1 MTIENLHQL
10 LERIG
15 NLIKNEA
22 RLGLMEHGLQPI
34 QFDALN
40 YLSVC
45 NRFSDTPKGVTEY
58 LGLTKGTVSQSIKV
72 LESKGYLEKQAD
84 PDDKRI
90 THLVISEKGRVLVA
104 ELYPSALLEKVVKN
118 SDAVKLGLDLDLDL
132 DLLETQLKTLLMI
145 IQSQNQRKT
154 FGQCATCVH
163 LQTDSA
169 GSHHCGLTQAPLSRN
184 DTQLICIEHA

>member
-15 NLIKNEA
+15 NLIKNEV
-22 RLGLMEHGLQPI
+22 RLGLIEHGLQPI
-34 QFDALN
+34 QFDALY

-90 THLVISEKGRVLVA
+90 THLVISEKGRALVA
-104 ELYPSALLEKVVKN
+104 ELYPSALLEKVVKS
-118 SDAVKLGLDLDLDL
+118 SDPEKLGLDL

-154 FGQCATCVH
+154 FGQCATCAH